1 MRTRVIAV
9 AVAVL
14 WLPCLLS
21 GIEDIAA
28 DTSKFDP
35 DFGGGTSGRG
45 TLSAGPAGQAATETG
60 RSFSIEDVLAVVSVS
75 AGDLSADGRWLL
87 TTTRSLADRLGV
99 DNSRYGDPT
108 YVAPNQVDV
117 TVIDTRTGKFHAVF
131 PDKRNARGF
140 TWSPDAA
147 FLAFMEFD
155 GEWYRPMIWTR
166 ETGDLHEIELPSEM
180 ELADNS
186 EFFWLPDSAR
196 LLLALRPHEW
206 RSKVHAR
213 FAELTSGPIVVLS
226 NEDEFLA
233 WEALR
238 RASIRRS
245 LHLVDVGT
253 GEITDLL
260 EGGLVRSYELSEDGA
275 ILTYLEDI
283 TEETD
288 YDRIFGS
295 ENKVQVLALASGESR
310 TLLDSDKGARLSWSG
325 DHHTY
330 AYTRKGDIFVGTVD
344 GEEREIEPMLPDE
357 EDGEEQEE
365 VESSDTDVAVA
376 DPNDA
381 ELSDDE
387 DDEEPRFSVVRL
399 SHSGDAMI
407 LSDDSGLWLMDN
419 STAATRKILDIDGDD
434 DNAPRY
440 SVLEWSR
447 DGRSVYLSYAS
458 RTEWERGLARFDT
471 ATGQLSDIIR
481 DDRIYSRY
489 RWSKDDSTLALNV
502 AQGNRPADIYV
513 ADVGSA
519 DFRRLTDVNPQLAD
533 VVLGD
538 VELISYLD
546 VDGNELEGI
555 LYYPVGYEPGTKVPT
570 IFHIYETFF
579 DPRFSGTTNLLT
591 AHGYAVVQ
599 PSVNLEIG
607 YPGEAWVKG
616 VTAAAN
622 KLIEMGIDDPDR
634 LGVYGTSYVGYA
646 TNLLITKTERF
657 KAAINISGKVN
668 MVSFYTDSPR
678 LGVRNIHAPE
688 NSQDRIGS
696 TLWEQPDKYISHSA
710 VMYADRIST
719 PLLLLTGDQDH
730 NVPARQAMEMYY
742 ALRRLGKRVEW
753 VNYMNG
759 GHGMPR
765 GTEEEV
771 RDYHERILA
780 WFDTYLVAAADAAVG
795 DEKNK

>member
-1 MRTRVIAV
+1 MKTKAIAV
-9 AVAVL
+9 AAAML
-14 WLPCLLS
+14 WMPCLLG
-21 GIEDIAA
+21 GIEDSAA
-28 DTSKFDP
+28 DTIKFDTVFVG
-35 DFGGGTSGRG
+35 DIAGRV
-45 TLSAGPAGQAATETG
+45 TVTAQTAGQSATKTA
-60 RSFSIEDVLAVVSVS
+60 RPFSIEDVLGVMS
-75 AGDLSADGRWLL
+75 ASIGDLSADGWWLV
-87 TTTRSLADRLGV
+87 TTTRSLVDRLGV
-99 DNSRYGDPT
+99 DNHRYGDPT
-108 YVAPNQVDV
+108 YVAPNQVEV
-117 TVIDTRTGKFHAVF
+117 TVIDTRTGESRTVF
-131 PDKRNARGF
+131 PEKRNVRGL

-155 GEWYRPMIWTR
+155 GEWYRPLIWVR
-166 ETGDLHEIELPSEM
+166 ATGEVHEIELPSGM
-180 ELADNS
+180 EIADNS
-186 EFFWLPDSAR
+186 ELFWLPDSTR
-196 LLLALRPHEW
+196 LLLALRPQEW
-206 RSKVHAR
+206 RSKVHER
-213 FAELTSGPIVVLS
+213 FVELTSGPIVVLS

-238 RASIRRS
+238 RSSIQRS

-253 GEITDLL
+253 GAITEVLA
-260 EGGLVRSYELSEDGA
+260 GGPVRSYELSEDGA
-275 ILTYLEDI
+275 FLSYLEDI

-288 YDRIFGS
+288 YERIFGS
-295 ENKVQVLALASGESR
+295 ESKVQVLTLVSGESR
-310 TLLDSDKGARLSWSG
+310 TLLDSDKGVRLSWSG

-330 AYTRKGDIFVGTVD
+330 AYTKKGDIFVGTVD
-344 GEEREIEPMLPDE
+344 GEEREIEPVLPDE
-357 EDGEEQEE
+357 DEGEDQDEAEGGETDAAVAGPDDAEDG
-365 VESSDTDVAVA
+365 
-376 DPNDA
+376 
-381 ELSDDE
+381 DE
-387 DDEEPRFSVVRL
+387 DEEPRFSIVRV

-407 LSDDSGLWLMDN
+407 LSDDSGLWLMD
-419 STAATRKILDIDGDD
+419 SATAGTRKILDIDGDD
-434 DNAPRY
+434 DDAPRY
-440 SVLEWSR
+440 SVVEWSR
-447 DGRSVYLSYAS
+447 DGRSIYFSYAS
-458 RTEWERGLARFDT
+458 RTQWERGLTRFDT
-471 ATGQLSDIIR
+471 TTGQLGDVFK
-481 DDRIYSRY
+481 DDRIYTGY
-489 RWSKDDSTLALNV
+489 RWSKDESTIALSISH
-502 AQGNRPADIYV
+502 ANRPADIYV
-513 ADVGSA
+513 ADAGSA

-533 VVLGD
+533 VALGD
-538 VELISYLD
+538 VDLISYLD
-546 VDGNELEGI
+546 VDGNELEGV
-555 LYYPVGYEPGTKVPT
+555 LYYPVGYEASTKVPT
-570 IFHIYETFF
+570 VFHIYETFF

-599 PSVNLEIG
+599 PSVKLEIG

-622 KLIEMGIDDPDR
+622 KLIEMGIADPDR
-634 LGVYGTSYVGYA
+634 LGVYGTSYGGYA
-646 TNLLITKTERF
+646 TNLLITQTQRF

-696 TLWEQPDKYISHSA
+696 TLWEQPDKYITHSA

-780 WFDTYLVAAADAAVG
+780 WFDTYLVAEADEAAG
-795 DEKNK
+795 DEKKE